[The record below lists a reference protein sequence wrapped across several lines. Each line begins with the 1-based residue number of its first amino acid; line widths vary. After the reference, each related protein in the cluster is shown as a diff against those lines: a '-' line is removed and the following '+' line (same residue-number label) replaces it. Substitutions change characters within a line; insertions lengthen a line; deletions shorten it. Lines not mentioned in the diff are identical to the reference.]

1 MGGGGGGG
9 GGEHIK
15 TIQFLPVDWN
25 TVSSHYFG
33 KFLFVFFITYFE
45 LNVND
50 LGSRR
55 GVGDSAVY
63 FTIAM
68 IFYFAC

>member
-1 MGGGGGGG
+1 MIISGS
-9 GGEHIK
+9 
-15 TIQFLPVDWN
+15 FC
-25 TVSSHYFG
+25 S
-33 KFLFVFFITYFE
+33 FFITYFE
-45 LNVND
+45 LEVDD

-68 IFYFAC
+68 TFISPPSFL